1 MCWVYSPNIQG
12 RHARWL
18 QTIFEYTMIPTVGCL
33 ISRDEWQSSL
43 LWRNSVIWMEATNRS
58 ESQDRHLLPNWHWDK
73 SPETEMSVMNVITS
87 YHCHSELFARWAKA
101 VIIIKKETKIN
112 KCRFVYSK
120 VCRYKNPSLWCTQ
133 VHSSSLKFRRITYY
147 IRDSIDQSK
156 TSFLVSSVSLSS
168 CDVSSSIQWLLCCEV
183 SECGNKY

>member
-87 YHCHSELFARWAKA
+87 HISVSLNCLPGEQKLRLS
-101 VIIIKKETKIN
+101 
-112 KCRFVYSK
+112 SK
-120 VCRYKNPSLWCTQ
+120 RKRKLLSVGLCAQSTQ
-133 VHSSSLKFRRITYY
+133 IQKHKPLMHSSSLKFRRITLE
-147 IRDSIDQSK
+147 IQSINQRQASW
-156 TSFLVSSVSLSS
+156 SRLCLSAVVMWALVSSG
-168 CDVSSSIQWLLCCEV
+168 CCV
-183 SECGNKY
+183 VKWMSVATNINDRH

>member
-87 YHCHSELFARWAKA
+87 HITVSLNCLPGEQKLWLSSKRKRKLLNVGLCAQKYAD
-101 VIIIKKETKIN
+101 TKTQA
-112 KCRFVYSK
+112 FDA
-120 VCRYKNPSLWCTQ
+120 LTQ
-133 VHSSSLKFRRITYY
+133 VQTDY

-183 SECGNKY
+183 NECGNKY

>member
-58 ESQDRHLLPNWHWDK
+58 ASQDCHLLPNWHWDK

-101 VIIIKKETKIN
+101 VIIIKKETKII
-112 KCRFVYSK
+112 KLHRCTEFSLK
-120 VCRYKNPSLWCTQ
+120 VINWKYADTKTQ
-133 VHSSSLKFRRITYY
+133 AFDALKFTKVHSSSDGLH
-147 IRDSIDQSK
+147 
-156 TSFLVSSVSLSS
+156 
-168 CDVSSSIQWLLCCEV
+168 
-183 SECGNKY
+183 